1 MTNDGKVTPVIMLS
15 YLRLHCSTEEGLE
28 IRETCSY
35 WPRRMQIA
43 WCELLM
49 GAARRG
55 TTGGLCELQEVPTSS
70 YQDNGTSVL
79 QLQGAEF
86 CQPPEK
92 LGRGLWT
99 SDEE

>member
-1 MTNDGKVTPVIMLS
+1 MTNDGGKVTPVIMLS

-35 WPRRMQIA
+35 WPGRMQIA

-79 QLQGAEF
+79 QLQ
-86 CQPPEK
+86 
-92 LGRGLWT
+92 
-99 SDEE
+99 